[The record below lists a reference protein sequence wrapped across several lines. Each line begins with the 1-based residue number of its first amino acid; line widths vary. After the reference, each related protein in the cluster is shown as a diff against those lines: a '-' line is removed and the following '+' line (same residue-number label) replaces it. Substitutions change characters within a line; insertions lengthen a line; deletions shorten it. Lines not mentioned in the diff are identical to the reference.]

1 MFLLH
6 MDTTLF
12 EFINGLAGHS
22 TVVDNLFIYLT
33 NYGPMLFVLILLAIW
48 FSRKNKLVRREAV
61 LFALTITFVALFFN
75 QLIELI
81 YFRSRPFVTG
91 TVSLLIEKSAES
103 TSFPSNHAAGAFAIA
118 FALYWRKWKYGAL
131 MIILAILLA
140 FSRVFVGVHYPL
152 DVLSGALVAL
162 LAFLLVSW
170 QQKPLER
177 VFQSVLTRFQK
188 VEEKIFNRS

>member
-1 MFLLH
+1 